1 MKVKNEGKEEV
12 FKKNKKESGMNYETV
27 NMEILYS
34 YAEKRRKKRWK
45 IKEKRRKEKEEKRKK
60 KQLLNSRK

>member
-1 MKVKNEGKEEV
+1 MKVKNEGKEV

-34 YAEKRRKKRWK
+34 YVEM
-45 IKEKRRKEKEEKRKK
+45 RKK
-60 KQLLNSRK
+60 KDAK